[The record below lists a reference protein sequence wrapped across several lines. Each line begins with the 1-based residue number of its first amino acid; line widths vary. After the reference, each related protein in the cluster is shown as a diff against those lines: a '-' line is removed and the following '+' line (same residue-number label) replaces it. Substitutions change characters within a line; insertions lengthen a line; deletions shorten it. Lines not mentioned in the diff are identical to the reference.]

1 MIKIIKNNFSVSLK
15 ISLLVMF
22 VSLIGIGVLSY
33 ISFNQ
38 AKKIFIENSQN
49 ILKQNLKEYANFIQN
64 RIDKLLY
71 DIKIFSLNPSTQG
84 YARAYISKY
93 RYDEKTNKT
102 FSQYQKELQGIISL
116 ILKQNP
122 TYFQM
127 RIIDVSNGQE
137 LLKLAK
143 NDQKIINI
151 LYKDLQNKWNMKYVQ
166 DTLKLKKS
174 DTYISK
180 INLNREFNTIEF
192 PIKPTIRIYTIKSF

>member
-192 PIKPTIRIYTIKSF
+192 PINLLLESIQ

>member
-1 MIKIIKNNFSVSLK
+1 
-15 ISLLVMF
+15 MF